1 MASFTQ
7 LTTEW
12 VNFQGVISAHIP
24 SQTLFEQINVDK
36 PNPPLDELH
45 FLKLVAWSYILFVES
60 FPVLYKQINGS
71 LRTASPEHFKK
82 VSSIYQNIVA
92 LRTHQGHNL
101 VASSTSDQQ
110 KIKLVTIWKS
120 QNGGN
125 PFDWSNCCTAICSQ
139 IIEVLALFESF
150 IADIARDQEDLSK
163 FTNDI
168 VFAIERKWEA
178 YHFDFFVKKAADILS
193 IENFDV
199 VKYRKSRADDW
210 QKNVEF
216 FSTRKSAEKH
226 ISHLIME
233 ELKLK
238 FGNYAEKI

>member
-1 MASFTQ
+1 MPSFTQ
-7 LTTEW
+7 LTAEW
-12 VNFQGVISAHIP
+12 MNFQGLISVHIP
-24 SQTLFEQINVDK
+24 SQTLFEQINVDE
-36 PNPPLDELH
+36 PNPPPDELH
-45 FLKLVAWSYILFVES
+45 FLKLVAWGYILFVES

-71 LRTASPEHFKK
+71 LRTASPENFKK
-82 VSSIYQNIVA
+82 VSFIYQNIVA

-101 VASSTSDQQ
+101 VPSSTSDQQ

-120 QNGGN
+120 ENGGN
-125 PFDWSNCCTAICSQ
+125 PFDWSNCCTAICTQ
-139 IIEVLALFESF
+139 IIEVLAIFESL
-150 IADIARDQEDLSK
+150 ITDIARDKEDLSK
-163 FTNDI
+163 FTDDI
-168 VFAIERKWEA
+168 FFAIERKWEA
-178 YHFDFFVKKAADILS
+178 YQFDSFLEKAADILS

-199 VKYRKSRADDW
+199 VKYRKSRTDDW

-238 FGNYAEKI
+238 FGDHTKKI